1 METEEQI
8 KKLEREVENLKRI
21 FQEVEHKL
29 SFHKHRGYDESQ
41 MIDGDLKLKP
51 ASRITMGN
59 SLIGHLTLNEGASNE
74 VNKIDIATGKGIRE
88 DLGATTGGN
97 TELILENHIPYLQA
111 SDWKNQSFLWS
122 IRPPLHFN
130 EGISITSGGSTLT
143 DTSRNWTV
151 NKLTGAYIN
160 VYDSSGNLYT
170 HKIASNTAT
179 VITIT
184 DTWAFTDAN
193 SSYLVLMPT
202 YLGAADYP
210 WRRLYVAEDIRIGI
224 GATDG
229 TKVISIKY
237 GAGSP
242 ENVITANIG
251 SIYLRTDSDAA
262 NTTLYVKES
271 EVDNTGWIP
280 K

>member
-8 KKLEREVENLKRI
+8 KKLEKEVENLKRI
-21 FQEVEHKL
+21 FQDIEHKL
-29 SFHKHRGYDESQ
+29 SFHKHYGYDESQ
-41 MIDGDLKLKP
+41 MIDGDIKLKP
-51 ASRITMGN
+51 QSRISIGN
-59 SLIGHLTLNEGASNE
+59 SLIGHNTLDEGTSSE
-74 VNKIDIATGKGIRE
+74 VNKMAIVAGKGMRE
-88 DLGATTGGN
+88 DLGPNASDN
-97 TELILENHIPYLQA
+97 TELILENQA
-111 SDWKNQSFLWS
+111 GTTGSTNQSFFWGF
-122 IRPPLHFN
+122 RPPIYVN
-130 EGISITSGGSTLT
+130 DGISITSGESTLT
-143 DTSRNWTV
+143 DTSNNWTT
-151 NKLTGAYIN
+151 NILAGAYIN

-179 VITIT
+179 EITIS

-193 SSYLVLMPT
+193 SLYLVLMPV

-224 GATDG
+224 GATAG
-229 TKVISIKY
+229 AKVISIKH

-242 ENVITANIG
+242 EGVITARIG